1 MKILLLTT
9 DTTHH
14 TKFTESLA
22 QHAEVVVVSESKSS
36 VRPDFAT
43 ASEILAPQQKAYELD
58 RWFGGSDV
66 QLRDICDPIEIPSV
80 NSFNFTDFKSTFQQ
94 DFTLV
99 FGTSILSRGTIRAIG
114 TQIFNFH
121 GGDPQ
126 SYRGLDSHL
135 WCAYHADWQNLK
147 VALHVLEATIDTG
160 PLLTLQEVD
169 IEYQSSLHQLRAFT
183 TELCISMIFNLIN
196 TWPEPVAS
204 HSMQF
209 YERGR
214 YYSHMPAVLLDR
226 CRHNYSRWTSQ

>member
-22 QHAEVVVVSESKSS
+22 QHAEISVVAESQSS
-36 VRPDFAT
+36 IRPDFAT
-43 ASEILAPQQKAYELD
+43 ASEILAPQQKAYELG

-66 QLRDICDPIEIPSV
+66 RLNDICDPIETQSV
-80 NSFNFTDFKSTFQQ
+80 NSCNFTDFKSKFQQ
-94 DFTLV
+94 DLTLV
-99 FGTSILSRGTIRAIG
+99 FGTSILSRGTIQAID
-114 TQIFNFH
+114 TPIFNFH

-147 VALHVLEATIDTG
+147 VALHVLEPTIDTG
-160 PLLTLQEVD
+160 PLVTLQKVD
-169 IEYQSSLHQLRAFT
+169 IECGSSLDQLRAFT
-183 TELCISMIFNLIN
+183 TEQCISMILDLIN
-196 TWPEPVAS
+196 NWPESVAS
-204 HSMQF
+204 HPMRF

-226 CRHNYSRWTSQ
+226 CRQNYLRWTSR